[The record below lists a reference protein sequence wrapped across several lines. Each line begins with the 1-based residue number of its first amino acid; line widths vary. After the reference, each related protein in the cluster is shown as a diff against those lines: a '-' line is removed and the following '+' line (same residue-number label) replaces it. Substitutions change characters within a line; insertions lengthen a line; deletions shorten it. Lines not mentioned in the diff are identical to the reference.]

1 MFKLQIDQEISINL
15 LIPMHAPILVE
26 ELKKN
31 QNSLKEWLIWA
42 ENIPNEDEYKK
53 TIIPMWLQK
62 FADNNGFEAGI
73 YHNNHLVGMVGLHY
87 IDWTNKTTEIGYWLS
102 EAVQG
107 KGLMT
112 RTINGLLTYCF
123 NELEL
128 NRVVIRAATENLK
141 SRGIPER
148 LGFKEE
154 GILREAQKI
163 RDRFVDLAVYSMIKS
178 DWVNK

>member
-1 MFKLQIDQEISINL
+1 MFKLQIDHEISINL
-15 LIPMHAPILVE
+15 LIPKHAPILVE

-73 YHNNHLVGMVGLHY
+73 YRNNHLVGMVGLHY
-87 IDWTNKTTEIGYWLS
+87 IDWTNKATEIGYWLS
-102 EAVQG
+102 EDVQG

-141 SRGIPER
+141 SRGVPER

-178 DWVNK
+178 EWVKK